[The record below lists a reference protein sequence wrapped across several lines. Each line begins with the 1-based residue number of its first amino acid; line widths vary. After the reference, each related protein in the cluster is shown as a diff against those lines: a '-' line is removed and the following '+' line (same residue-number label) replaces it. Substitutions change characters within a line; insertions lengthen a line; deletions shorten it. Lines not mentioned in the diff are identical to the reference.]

1 MCAAPDQLDYFAT
14 LALQQRS
21 YQSTSG
27 EGSRINSYCSRIG
40 PRSHWP
46 SPRKRLPSPPIM
58 IHAFPKIFVRLAKF
72 PQTIVIIL
80 FVTALTSPYATSAV
94 VTANG
99 FSSLSY
105 GQPFVVKG
113 MNYSPVPIGT
123 APGNP
128 PYGDYFVPT
137 YANVWKPDI
146 DKIREAG
153 HQRHQI
159 ICR

>member
-1 MCAAPDQLDYFAT
+1 
-14 LALQQRS
+14 
-21 YQSTSG
+21 
-27 EGSRINSYCSRIG
+27 
-40 PRSHWP
+40 
-46 SPRKRLPSPPIM
+46 M

-99 FSSLSY
+99 FQLKLRTA
-105 GQPFVVKG
+105 VCRKG

-137 YANVWKPDI
+137 YAK
-146 DKIREAG
+146 RLETG
-153 HQRHQI
+153 HR
-159 ICR
+159 

>member
-72 PQTIVIIL
+72 LQTIVIIL

-99 FSSLSY
+99 FQL
-105 GQPFVVKG
+105 KLR
-113 MNYSPVPIGT
+113 T
-123 APGNP
+123 A
-128 PYGDYFVPT
+128 VC
-137 YANVWKPDI
+137 
-146 DKIREAG
+146 R
-153 HQRHQI
+153 QRHELLAGTNWHRTREPSIRRLLRSHLRQ
-159 ICR
+159 RLETGHR